1 MVIFHSYVSLPEGK
15 WVPQPP
21 WSFGPGS
28 FDGVKIVV
36 LGAIAAMADRVLRI
50 RTVLP
55 GGGFPQEMGV
65 KPPVEPFRTDDFF
78 WGPNKRETT

>member
-55 GGGFPQEMGV
+55 GGGFPQEMGGET
-65 KPPVEPFRTDDFF
+65 PSWTIQNGCFF